1 LKKKGVNE
9 MPNIALVCG
18 SFHRDLIEQMLD
30 YARQESVQHELEV
43 VDVVW
48 VPGAMEVPLAVDRLL
63 ADDGIEGVACLGII
77 EKGQTQHGLAMGQ
90 AVIKSIIELQL
101 VHEKPVGLGIIGP
114 GAEPEH
120 IGPRLEPH
128 ARAAVA
134 AISSMLR

>member
-1 LKKKGVNE
+1 MLEWARDEAKNL
-9 MPNIALVCG
+9 ALE
-18 SFHRDLIEQMLD
+18 I
-30 YARQESVQHELEV
+30 

-63 ADDGIEGVACLGII
+63 ADDEIEGVACLGII

-90 AVIKSIIELQL
+90 AVIKTILELQL

-114 GAEPEH
+114 GAGEH

-128 ARAAVA
+128 ARAAVS
-134 AISSMLR
+134 AILSMVR